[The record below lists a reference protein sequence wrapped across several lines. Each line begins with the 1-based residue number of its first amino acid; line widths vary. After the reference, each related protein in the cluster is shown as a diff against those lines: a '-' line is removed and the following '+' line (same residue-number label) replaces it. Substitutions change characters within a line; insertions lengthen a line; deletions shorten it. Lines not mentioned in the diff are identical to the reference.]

1 MLTKIIEDE
10 RDRMRKDTALLFS
23 KVLLMVCLAAG
34 AVLIFR
40 WVGTVAVV
48 ATGLLCS
55 AAIIAKSM
63 LQRNPLPAGESVGRQ
78 QTPWAVEVKSN
89 HQKSGHWV
97 EKLQGVAA
105 A

>member
-1 MLTKIIEDE
+1 VLI
-10 RDRMRKDTALLFS
+10 S

-40 WVGTVAVV
+40 WAGTVAVV

-55 AAIIAKSM
+55 VAIIAKSV
-63 LQRNPLPAGESVGRQ
+63 LQRNPLPAGESTSRQ
-78 QTPWAVEVKSN
+78 QPLWAAEVKSN